1 MEDNNIDMACKWLYK
16 QSMILMLGIISIA
29 ISCGAAFSLIFL
41 FSLMIS
47 FNSLYTSGTVFLLFV
62 LIYFSG
68 NYIWKNIMDEEN
80 L

>member
-1 MEDNNIDMACKWLYK
+1 MEDTKIDAGCRWLYK

-47 FNSLYTSGTVFLLFV
+47 FNSLYVSGSLFLLFV

-68 NYIWKNIMDEEN
+68 NYIWKNIMNEED